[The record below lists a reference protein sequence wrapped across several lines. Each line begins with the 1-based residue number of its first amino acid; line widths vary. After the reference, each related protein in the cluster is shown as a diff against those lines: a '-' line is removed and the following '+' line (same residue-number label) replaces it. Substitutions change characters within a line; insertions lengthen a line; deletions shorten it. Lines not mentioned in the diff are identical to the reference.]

1 MRLPFPLAMPHGTA
15 GAAPGRSRLAITAVC
30 WAAALS
36 FGCPKQEETID
47 YTVDIRVD
55 KADAGR
61 DPDSFGT
68 QMCITAD
75 GTVYVMWMDDREE
88 IGSGEQ
94 DIYLNRSVNRGG
106 DGEVP
111 TEDAWLPAA
120 VKVNQ
125 GEGRVFNP
133 DLYCNE
139 TGVYVVWEDDRDG
152 LLENHQIYFN
162 ASTDKGETFMA
173 EDVLLELDPDGM
185 SMSLG
190 PKIVGEGK
198 DLYVAWYDNLNGAYD
213 ILMASSGDGGQTWRD
228 PVRVDSDQPGSAY
241 SARPE
246 IGISSSTQ
254 DVWITW
260 EDSRDGKA
268 DIYFA
273 RSDSGGTTFKD
284 DERLDGGD
292 DKGSADSFEPELC
305 TDSSANLYVVWHDAR
320 SGQFRDVF
328 MNYSANK
335 GANWLT
341 DAVRLDNDAPG
352 FANSLFPR
360 CLVQDTTGY
369 VVWQDNRGGNYDLF
383 LRAATDGIPSDEL
396 RADLGTPEGF
406 ANSLEH
412 QMVFTEDDQLVVAWE
427 DGRDDAGEDGYD
439 DLYYNLATLPTVD
452 DWRGED
458 DGDLRID
465 SMYNGQSYKI
475 DLQVAILG
483 GQIYAAWTDG
493 RNGNSDVYFQRLT
506 LGEAAKPPPLE
517 EASQGQ

>member
-1 MRLPFPLAMPHGTA
+1 MRLRWLPLVM
-15 GAAPGRSRLAITAVC
+15 L
-30 WAAALS
+30 
-36 FGCPKQEETID
+36 GCSSEPEPID

-55 KADAGR
+55 RADPAR

-68 QMCITAD
+68 QMCVTAD
-75 GTVYVMWMDDREE
+75 GTVYVMWLDDRED
-88 IGSGEQ
+88 IGSEEY

-106 DGEVP
+106 EGEAP
-111 TEDAWLPAA
+111 TDDAWLPAA

-125 GEGRVFNP
+125 GDGRVFDPN
-133 DLYCNE
+133 LYCNE

-152 LLENHQIYFN
+152 LLKNHQIYFN
-162 ASTDKGETFMA
+162 KSDDKGETFLA
-173 EDVLLELDPDGM
+173 EDILLEIDPDGM

-190 PKIVGEGK
+190 PKITGDGK
-198 DLYVAWYDNLNGAYD
+198 DLYVTWYDNLNGAYD
-213 ILMASSGDGGQTWRD
+213 ILMSSSGDGGESWRD

-246 IGISSSTQ
+246 IAISDNTQ
-254 DVWITW
+254 DIWITW

-284 DERLDGGD
+284 DDRLDGGD

-305 TDSSANLYVVWHDAR
+305 TDGQANVYVVWHDAR

-341 DAVRLDNDAPG
+341 NAVRLDNDAPG
-352 FANSLFPR
+352 FANSLFPK
-360 CLVQDTTGY
+360 CLADGTEAHVI
-369 VVWQDNRGGNYDLF
+369 WQDNRAGNYDVFYRNLK
-383 LRAATDGIPSDEL
+383 DGIPGDEL

-406 ANSLEH
+406 SNSLEA
-412 QMVFTEDDQLVVAWE
+412 QIARTDDKLIVAWE
-427 DGRDDAGEDGYD
+427 DGRADAGEDGYD
-439 DLYYNLATLPTVD
+439 DLYYNLADIFSPD

-465 SMYNGQSYKI
+465 SMYDGQSYKV
-475 DLQVAILG
+475 DLQIAVLG

-493 RNGNSDVYFQRLT
+493 RNGNSDIFFQRLT
-506 LGEAAKPPPLE
+506 IGEAAKPPPLE
-517 EASQGQ
+517 EGGQ